1 MDINKTLEGK
11 TLIIALTDKLDT
23 TSAPALDEE
32 LNGSLDGVETL
43 IFDFSKLNYLSSAGL
58 RVLLNTQKLM
68 MKKGKMIIR
77 HPNDVVMSVFEMTGF
92 STILTIED

>member
-32 LNGSLDGVETL
+32 LNGSLDGIETL

-77 HPNDVVMSVFEMTGF
+77 HPNDVIMSVFEMTGF

>member
-11 TLIIALTDKLDT
+11 TLIVALTDKLDT

-32 LNGSLDGVETL
+32 LNNSLDGIETL

-58 RVLLNTQKLM
+58 RVLLNTQKAM

-77 HPNDVVMSVFEMTGF
+77 HPNDVIMSVFEMTGF

>member
-32 LNGSLDGVETL
+32 LNGSLDGIDTL

-77 HPNDVVMSVFEMTGF
+77 HPNDVIMSVFEMTGF

>member
-32 LNGSLDGVETL
+32 LNGSLDGIETL
-43 IFDFSKLNYLSSAGL
+43 IFDFSKLNIGRAH
-58 RVLLNTQKLM
+58 V
-68 MKKGKMIIR
+68 
-77 HPNDVVMSVFEMTGF
+77 
-92 STILTIED
+92 

>member
-32 LNGSLDGVETL
+32 LNGSLDGIETL

>member
-32 LNGSLDGVETL
+32 LNGSLDGIDTL

-58 RVLLNTQKLM
+58 RVLLNTQKQM
-68 MKKGKMIIR
+68 MKQGKMIIK
-77 HPNDVVMSVFEMTGF
+77 HPNDVIMSVFEMTGF

>member
-77 HPNDVVMSVFEMTGF
+77 HPNDVIMSVFEMTGF

>member
-11 TLIIALTDKLDT
+11 VLTIALTDKLDT
-23 TSAPALDEE
+23 ISAPALEEE
-32 LNGSLDGVETL
+32 LGKSLDGIETL

-58 RVLLNTQKLM
+58 RVLLNAQKQM
-68 MKKGKMIIR
+68 TKQGKMIIR
-77 HPNDVVMSVFEMTGF
+77 HPNDVIMSVFEMTGF

>member
-11 TLIIALTDKLDT
+11 TLVIALTDKLDT
-23 TSAPALDEE
+23 TSAPALEE
-32 LNGSLDGVETL
+32 DLNNSLNGIDTL

-58 RVLLNTQKLM
+58 RVLLNTQKTM
-68 MKKGKMIIR
+68 MKQGKMIIK
-77 HPNDVVMSVFEMTGF
+77 HPNDVIMSVFEMTGF